1 MSIRDESMREVKPGN
16 EGELCIGGAGVTLGY
31 LNSPSKTA
39 AKFVFLDGSR
49 LYKTGDLVRED
60 ETGSIVFI
68 GRADSQ
74 VKIRGYRVE
83 LEDIETHLNEVTG
96 CKSAVVAVQRN
107 PISNAQELI
116 AFVVT
121 ETEVNFN
128 PTKARIH
135 LRTVL
140 PKYMLPNAFVKIS
153 IGDIPH
159 SNISGK
165 VLRGKLPYWSTLEL
179 LVDSKLSFDE
189 NNVDDKDKKER
200 LPLTGTEHYVAG
212 ELLHILQIDVPM
224 TENIFDYGFNSV
236 SGALLISR
244 FRNEKAWGF
253 LKMKDVYEYTTPR
266 ALAAYI
272 DSCIATDELG
282 DKGFDIGADVD
293 TVPLLR
299 NTNIRSYY
307 NIPRKCLVPFLQ
319 IMTYIWF
326 AILLNIVIIIQ
337 QIVLL
342 NAPTWV
348 FALQLLCMPLL
359 IPPMVLLQSIVVKYC
374 FIGEIVEG
382 DYPLYSLNY
391 FRWWLLQRL
400 AINPVPSWTF
410 TGSNFIKSFWLQ
422 NWG

>member
-1 MSIRDESMREVKPGN
+1 M
-16 EGELCIGGAGVTLGY
+16 A
-31 LNSPSKTA
+31 
-39 AKFVFLDGSR
+39 LDFT
-49 LYKTGDLVRED
+49 KTGDLVRED

-135 LRTVL
+135 LGTVL

-179 LVDSKLSFDE
+179 LVDPKLSFDE

-200 LPLTGTEHYVAG
+200 LR
-212 ELLHILQIDVPM
+212 LLV
-224 TENIFDYGFNSV
+224 
-236 SGALLISR
+236 
-244 FRNEKAWGF
+244 
-253 LKMKDVYEYTTPR
+253 
-266 ALAAYI
+266 
-272 DSCIATDELG
+272 
-282 DKGFDIGADVD
+282 
-293 TVPLLR
+293 R
-299 NTNIRSYY
+299 NT
-307 NIPRKCLVPFLQ
+307 
-319 IMTYIWF
+319 M
-326 AILLNIVIIIQ
+326 
-337 QIVLL
+337 
-342 NAPTWV
+342 
-348 FALQLLCMPLL
+348 
-359 IPPMVLLQSIVVKYC
+359 
-374 FIGEIVEG
+374 
-382 DYPLYSLNY
+382 
-391 FRWWLLQRL
+391 
-400 AINPVPSWTF
+400 
-410 TGSNFIKSFWLQ
+410 
-422 NWG
+422 